1 MHLIVAQLMF
11 ILNLHSGI
19 IIPDGDVDG
28 RHTYSIPS
36 ANIEY
41 AYKAEILQY
50 LETGVFTY
58 DETIDDPVDPSMVKN

>member
-28 RHTYSIPS
+28 RRTYSIPS

-50 LETGVFTY
+50 LETGQFNY
-58 DETIDDPVDPSMVKN
+58 NEDLED

>member
-28 RHTYSIPS
+28 RRTYSIPS

-50 LETGVFTY
+50 LETGQFDY
-58 DETIDDPVDPSMVKN
+58 NEDLED

>member
-28 RHTYSIPS
+28 RRTYSIPS

-50 LETGVFTY
+50 LETGQFNY
-58 DETIDDPVDPSMVKN
+58 NEDLKD